1 MKTEGVPGP
10 AEEGSR
16 NEHKATLKERATHE
30 LKEFLGMFIYLW
42 VLFALFVIRESIILA
57 QQHLNYQAQGFAI
70 LNAFILAKVML
81 IAEDLHLGSDLPP
94 ERSKLTAA
102 FHHLEIQL
110 TNYLFSLVTGDERIV
125 SRQRSPL

>member
-1 MKTEGVPGP
+1 
-10 AEEGSR
+10 
-16 NEHKATLKERATHE
+16 
-30 LKEFLGMFIYLW
+30 MFIYLW